1 MAGTAISAVGLTG
14 LPGIPAAS
22 RMLRIA
28 PRGDLSVRDLTLQ
41 HGRTE
46 ANGGAVQNSGQLTGA
61 NVTFLGNF
69 GKHGGGLWNGP
80 GSSADLSQSL
90 FRHNHAV
97 FGGAIGIAATAQLT
111 TDGVTFWQN
120 GASQGGAVDNASHSG
135 VSLQQGTFLRNAATL
150 GGALDSHAGAQL
162 TADKVT
168 FQGNQSPQGGAVHVT
183 DAVVSLQDCTL
194 AANTAVAE
202 GTGNPADQLG
212 GAAYVSGGGHLNI
225 VGSALHS
232 NRAGLGGALYVA
244 RSGHARLERNTLSHN
259 AAGTGG
265 AVYNA
270 GDLTLLSDNFNAN
283 TAADRGG
290 AIFGSSPTGGQY
302 LTFRRNAATAGGAI
316 YAARGLGLDSSAFFS
331 NQAAGPAGQGD
342 GGALYIAF
350 SLGTSGLTM
359 RNNRATDDGGAI
371 YIAASV
377 HPVSFGPPV
386 QLAHD
391 VIYHNQAFNPID
403 DRVGRGG
410 GIYNATGNAALV
422 TVGNNDITRNFLD
435 NCEPAG
441 SVPECTG

>member
-22 RMLRIA
+22 RMRRIA

-46 ANGGAVQNSGQLTGA
+46 ANGGAVQNSGQLTGV

-97 FGGAIGIAATAQLT
+97 FGGAIGIAATA
-111 TDGVTFWQN
+111 
-120 GASQGGAVDNASHSG
+120 
-135 VSLQQGTFLRNAATL
+135 
-150 GGALDSHAGAQL
+150 
-162 TADKVT
+162 
-168 FQGNQSPQGGAVHVT
+168 
-183 DAVVSLQDCTL
+183 
-194 AANTAVAE
+194 
-202 GTGNPADQLG
+202 
-212 GAAYVSGGGHLNI
+212 
-225 VGSALHS
+225 
-232 NRAGLGGALYVA
+232 
-244 RSGHARLERNTLSHN
+244 
-259 AAGTGG
+259 
-265 AVYNA
+265 
-270 GDLTLLSDNFNAN
+270 
-283 TAADRGG
+283 
-290 AIFGSSPTGGQY
+290 
-302 LTFRRNAATAGGAI
+302 
-316 YAARGLGLDSSAFFS
+316 
-331 NQAAGPAGQGD
+331 
-342 GGALYIAF
+342 GALYIAF

-391 VIYHNQAFNPID
+391 VIYDNQAFNPID